1 MESRQLRPVGSIRDD
16 RVDILGVGVSPIN
29 LGDAIAIY
37 GALAFGVGRR
47 YRGVKKD
54 YPCIAVEFP

>member
-1 MESRQLRPVGSIRDD
+1 MESCQLRPVGSIRDD

-54 YPCIAVEFP
+54 YH

>member
-1 MESRQLRPVGSIRDD
+1 MESRQLRPVDSIRDD

-37 GALAFGVGRR
+37 RALAFGVGRR
-47 YRGVKKD
+47 YRGVKQD
-54 YPCIAVEFP
+54 YH